1 MPVLMLYTHLM
12 VKKKSELEN
21 NMNQEEN
28 IIVDKIQDTL
38 SRDKEDEVE
47 RLRREIERTRDEI
60 NLIKLKK
67 REIRD

>member
-1 MPVLMLYTHLM
+1 
-12 VKKKSELEN
+12 
-21 NMNQEEN
+21 MNQEEN

-47 RLRREIERTRDEI
+47 RLRREIERARDEI

>member
-1 MPVLMLYTHLM
+1 
-12 VKKKSELEN
+12 
-21 NMNQEEN
+21 MNQEEN

-60 NLIKLKK
+60 NLIKSKK
-67 REIRD
+67 SEIRD

>member
-1 MPVLMLYTHLM
+1 
-12 VKKKSELEN
+12 
-21 NMNQEEN
+21 MNQEEN
-28 IIVDKIQDTL
+28 TIVDKTQDIL

-67 REIRD
+67 SEIRD

>member
-1 MPVLMLYTHLM
+1 
-12 VKKKSELEN
+12 
-21 NMNQEEN
+21 MNQEEN

-38 SRDKEDEVE
+38 SRDEEDEVE
-47 RLRREIERTRDEI
+47 RLRREIERTRDQI

>member
-1 MPVLMLYTHLM
+1 
-12 VKKKSELEN
+12 
-21 NMNQEEN
+21 MNQEEN

-38 SRDKEDEVE
+38 SRDEEDEVE

-67 REIRD
+67 SEIRD

>member
-1 MPVLMLYTHLM
+1 
-12 VKKKSELEN
+12 
-21 NMNQEEN
+21 MNQEEN

-38 SRDKEDEVE
+38 SRDKEDEVG
-47 RLRREIERTRDEI
+47 RLRHEIEITRDQI

>member
-1 MPVLMLYTHLM
+1 
-12 VKKKSELEN
+12 
-21 NMNQEEN
+21 MNQEEN
-28 IIVDKIQDTL
+28 VIVDKIQDTL
-38 SRDKEDEVE
+38 SRDKEDQVD

>member
-1 MPVLMLYTHLM
+1 
-12 VKKKSELEN
+12 
-21 NMNQEEN
+21 MNQEEN

-60 NLIKLKK
+60 NLIKSKK
-67 REIRD
+67 REIKD

>member
-1 MPVLMLYTHLM
+1 
-12 VKKKSELEN
+12 
-21 NMNQEEN
+21 MNQEEN